1 MSQFAVSFAVS
12 DTPKPPSSEPPGS
25 PDGLRHPPSP
35 SSVRR
40 RSGLGALLGQ
50 RYRVESLL
58 GEGGTATVHLARDL
72 ETSELVVVKRMK
84 PSVAVEPELR
94 RRFVQEGI
102 ALARISHP
110 HVVRALGVEEPEGE
124 PPLLI
129 LEALGGETLGELLR
143 RQEICPLELTLPLI
157 DQAAVALEAVHA
169 AGLIH
174 RDIKPDNLFLLGPI
188 GAPTS
193 LKVLDFGM
201 ARFADEHADEHSTS
215 ILGTAQYMAPEQI
228 LVEPVDERTDVY
240 ALGVVMFR
248 MVTGHLP
255 FDARD
260 KKDLLRHQL
269 FSPVPPVTWL
279 VDGLPEG
286 LSALVRCAT
295 QKAPSRRPKDMAE
308 LRRLLS
314 AIDPKHIQEGGA
326 ESVDW
331 SDYAE
336 DVYEPTTERGR
347 NAAEVL
353 AREFG
358 AYSRPHHPVPSKDDG
373 SRPDARGGPVPP
385 DTQSPSG

>member
-1 MSQFAVSFAVS
+1 MSPFALSFAVS
-12 DTPKPPSSEPPGS
+12 DTPPGPPSQPPGPPS
-25 PDGLRHPPSP
+25 GLRHPPSP
-35 SSVRR
+35 SSARR

-72 ETSELVVVKRMK
+72 ETSAVVVVKRMK
-84 PSVAVEPELR
+84 ATVAAEPELR
-94 RRFVQEGI
+94 RRFVQEGA

-129 LEALGGETLGELLR
+129 LEALGGETLGDLLR
-143 RQEICPLELTLPLI
+143 RQEVCPLELTLPLI
-157 DQAAVALEAVHA
+157 DQAALALEAVHA

-174 RDIKPDNLFLLGPI
+174 RDIKPDNLFLVGPI

-201 ARFADEHADEHSTS
+201 ARFADEQADEHSTS

-228 LVEPVDERTDVY
+228 LVETMDERTDVY

-248 MVTGHLP
+248 MLTGHLP

-286 LSALVRCAT
+286 LSALVRQAT
-295 QKAPSRRPKDMAE
+295 QKAPSRRPKDMAT
-308 LRRLLS
+308 LRNLLR
-314 AIDPKHIQEGGA
+314 AIDPTSSAPGGA
-326 ESVDW
+326 ESMDW
-331 SDYAE
+331 TDYAD

-347 NAAEVL
+347 TAAELL

-358 AYSRPHHPVPSKDDG
+358 AYSRPHHPVPSTDAKDT
-373 SRPDARGGPVPP
+373 PGG
-385 DTQSPSG
+385 

>member
-1 MSQFAVSFAVS
+1 MSQFALSFTVS
-12 DTPKPPSSEPPGS
+12 DTPSGPPSQPPGS
-25 PDGLRHPPSP
+25 LRHPSSP
-35 SSVRR
+35 ASQRR
-40 RSGLGALLGQ
+40 RSGLGNLLGQ

-72 ETSELVVVKRMK
+72 ETSGVVVVKRMK
-84 PSVAVEPELR
+84 PNVAAEPELR
-94 RRFVQEGI
+94 RRFVQEGA
-102 ALARISHP
+102 ALQRIDHP
-110 HVVRALGVEEPEGE
+110 LVVRALGVEEPEGE

-129 LEALGGETLGELLR
+129 LEALGGETLGDLLR
-143 RQEICPLELTLPLI
+143 RQEICPVELTLPLI
-157 DQAAVALEAVHA
+157 EQATFALEAVHA

-174 RDIKPDNLFLLGPI
+174 RDIKPDNLFLVGPV

-201 ARFADEHADEHSTS
+201 ARFADEQADEHSTS

-228 LVEPVDERTDVY
+228 LVETMDERTDVY

-248 MVTGHLP
+248 MLTGHLP

-286 LSALVRCAT
+286 LSALVRSAT
-295 QKAPSRRPKDMAE
+295 QKAPSRRPKDMAALRE
-308 LRRLLS
+308 LLH
-314 AIDPKHIQEGGA
+314 AIDPHAPQESSV
-326 ESVDW
+326 ESIDW
-331 SDYAE
+331 TDYAE

-347 NAAEVL
+347 TAAELL

-358 AYSRPHHPVPSKDDG
+358 AYSRPHHPVPSPAG
-373 SRPDARGGPVPP
+373 SSPVGSSPAGS
-385 DTQSPSG
+385 SPSDGERDA